1 MDDFILDEKLK
12 PKKKWGEMSNKEFR
26 REWNKRAEIYIQVE
40 EGKEIERT
48 IKMSK
53 ENGIYTKKRTG
64 KEPEWIKCSFGI
76 KVDELKPNESGYVN
90 IDICVSKD
98 GSYFYPKINDWK
110 PQKQENIVKFKEDET
125 EEVPF

>member
-64 KEPEWIKCSFGI
+64 KHTGQTSMEHRLSEPSRMI
-76 KVDELKPNESGYVN
+76 L
-90 IDICVSKD
+90 
-98 GSYFYPKINDWK
+98 
-110 PQKQENIVKFKEDET
+110 
-125 EEVPF
+125 